1 MGDAEK
7 AGQGPAGDLE
17 YLAIHAHV
25 VRGAA
30 PEVDVLRA
38 SKVVQVTFRSP
49 GAVAVVVQWPS
60 LEQYQGWM
68 YAAWREGLTK
78 DATTMDTL
86 VQQLKACKMEMLTI
100 ENELRRRGWEAAR

>member
-1 MGDAEK
+1 MQEK
-7 AGQGPAGDLE
+7 QGPAGDLE

-25 VRGAA
+25 AKGAA

-49 GAVAVVVQWPS
+49 GAVSVVVQWPS
-60 LEQYQGWM
+60 LGEYEGWM
-68 YAAWREGLTK
+68 YTAWREGITRS
-78 DATTMDTL
+78 ATSIDTL
-86 VQQLKACKMEMLTI
+86 VERVKACKTELLTL